1 MKEKKILVVNP
12 GSTSTKIALYEGNK
26 QIYVKKIIHTSNE
39 LTAFLHTR
47 EQYDF
52 RKKIIFQELEK
63 ANINLQTIDV
73 VVGRG
78 GVLKPVVSG
87 VYRINDAML
96 YDIKNSFAEH
106 VSNLGILLARA
117 LADSAGDRKEAFI
130 VDPPSVDEMEDIARI
145 TGMPEISRI
154 SLLHALNQKAVAGKF
169 SKEINKKYEEI
180 NVVVVHM
187 GGGISVSAHKKGK
200 IIDTNNALNG
210 DGPFT
215 PERAGTVP
223 AGQLVDLCYSGKFT
237 KAEMMKKLT
246 GKGGLVAHLGT
257 NDLINVIKMINK
269 GDKKAEILY
278 HAMAYQIAKEI
289 GAMATVLDGNVD
301 GIILTGGM
309 ANDENFNYLIIKK
322 VKYIAP
328 IFVYPG
334 ENEMEALAMNVLMAL
349 KGEIEIKGY

>member
-1 MKEKKILVVNP
+1 MKKKRILVVNP
-12 GSTSTKIALYEGNK
+12 GSTSTKIAVYEGNK
-26 QIYVKKIIHTSNE
+26 QIYFKKIIHSSNE
-39 LTAFLHTR
+39 LTAFSHIR

-63 ANINLQTIDV
+63 ATINLQTIDV

-96 YDIKNSFAEH
+96 YDINNSSAEH

-117 LADSAGDRKEAFI
+117 LADSTGDCKEAFI
-130 VDPPSVDEMEDIARI
+130 VDPPSVDEMEDVARI

-154 SLLHALNQKAVAGKF
+154 SLLHALNQKAVARKF
-169 SKEINKKYEEI
+169 ATEINKKYDEI
-180 NVVVVHM
+180 NVVVAHM

-223 AGQLVDLCYSGKFT
+223 AGQLVELCYSGKFT
-237 KAEMMKKLT
+237 KDEMIKKLK

-257 NDLINVIKMINK
+257 NDFFTVKKMISND
-269 GDKKAEILY
+269 DKKAEILY
-278 HAMAYQIAKEI
+278 NAMAYQIAKEI
-289 GAMATVLDGNVD
+289 GVMATVLDGNVD
-301 GIILTGGM
+301 GIILTGGI
-309 ANDENFNYLIIKK
+309 ANNENFNHLIIEK
-322 VKYIAP
+322 VKFIAP
-328 IFVYPG
+328 VFVYPG
-334 ENEMEALAMNVLMAL
+334 ENEMEALAMSVLKAL
-349 KGEIEIKGY
+349 QGKIEIKEY